1 MTIENLRTTAGPPP
15 PLPTHHRAANA
26 MAENGGV
33 APKTL
38 PDLERLYVAHHD
50 KVFRAAYRIAGNA
63 SDAEDV
69 LQTVFLRLLRNE
81 HTFESVEDA
90 GNYLY
95 RAGVNAALDLVRSRK
110 ANPAAP
116 LEETAP
122 PDPGWKPDR
131 GHHSP
136 ELRERLRTAVANL
149 HETAAEMFVL
159 RYFEGYDN
167 AEVARICNT
176 SEGTVAVTLHRTRTR
191 LQKELGGIR

>member
-1 MTIENLRTTAGPPP
+1 MIERIETRPMPAGMPDAVALAPFGG
-15 PLPTHHRAANA
+15 
-26 MAENGGV
+26 ENDSV
-33 APKTL
+33 APHSL
-38 PDLERLYVAHHD
+38 PVADLERLYTAHHD

-63 SDAEDV
+63 DDAEDV
-69 LQTVFLRLLRNE
+69 VQTVFLRLLRNA
-81 HTFESVEDA
+81 HTFESVDDA

-110 ANPAAP
+110 ANAAAP
-116 LEETAP
+116 LDEHAP

-136 ELRERLRTAVANL
+136 ELRERLRVAVASL
-149 HETAAEMFVL
+149 HDTAAEMFAL

-167 AEVARICNT
+167 AEVARICGT
-176 SEGTVAVTLHRTRTR
+176 TEGTVAVTLHRTRAR

>member
-1 MTIENLRTTAGPPP
+1 VTTNL
-15 PLPTHHRAANA
+15 
-26 MAENGGV
+26 V
-33 APKTL
+33 
-38 PDLERLYVAHHD
+38 DLEKLFTAHHD
-50 KVFRAAYRIAGNA
+50 RVFRAAYRVTGNS

-69 LQTVFLRLLRNE
+69 LQTVFLRLLR
-81 HTFESVEDA
+81 HTHDFGSVEDA

-110 ANPAAP
+110 AAGAQA
-116 LEETAP
+116 LDEQVGDSE
-122 PDPGWKPDR
+122 GWRPDR

-136 ELRERLRTAVANL
+136 ELRERLRDAVSQL
-149 HETAAEMFVL
+149 HPTAAEMFVL

-167 AEVARICNT
+167 QEVARMMDT